1 MYIVSSQQYAKIYSK
16 GLLKYI
22 PKKFIPKIKPKFLT
36 FLKNGEETIIGKV
49 MGIFLT
55 LEKVPEDL
63 YIDSIVEGV
72 NKYKEEKTHSIVFED
87 MRYLDNNNIKVI
99 EKRTG
104 LKVISGEKVLIKF
117 MPRALKEIF
126 LEIGEESINF
136 EVLLIT
142 SKAESIKPL
151 IKELSKRIRFL
162 TIFVEETE
170 NLEKVKEEIL
180 LETGLSIYFTK
191 DIDKTLAN
199 YYIIIN
205 LSNNVSL
212 NVDILKSESIIFD
225 FSNHNK
231 ISEDIHLK
239 NKKCIVINDFIF
251 SNTNLFLH
259 NEDVFELEKE
269 VPSRL
274 YELNT
279 HFREEDFKG
288 FSINGQ
294 KYSTKEIVST

>member
-1 MYIVSSQQYAKIYSK
+1 LYIVSSQQYIKIYSK

-36 FLKNGEETIIGKV
+36 FLKNEEETIIGKV
-49 MGIFLT
+49 IGIFLT
-55 LEKVPEDL
+55 FERVPEDL

-104 LKVISGEKVLIKF
+104 LKVINGEKVLIEF

-126 LEIGEESINF
+126 LDIGEESINF

-162 TIFVEETE
+162 TIFVEETK

-205 LSNNVSL
+205 LNNNVSL
-212 NVDILKSESIIFD
+212 NVDILKPESIIFD

-231 ISEDIHLK
+231 ILKDIHLK
-239 NKKCIVINDFIF
+239 NKKTVVINDFIF
-251 SNTNLFLH
+251 SNTNLFLQ

-269 VPSRL
+269 IPSRL

-279 HFREEDFKG
+279 RLSEEDFKG
-288 FSINGQ
+288 FSVNGQ
-294 KYSTKEIVST
+294 KYSAKEIVST